1 LLISE
6 GSTSEGFQ
14 RFRQALNRL
23 NEDQARKD
31 LIAVARSC
39 YERQY
44 ICGTEGNFSLLL
56 DDTHLLTTPK
66 GACKGSLNESDLVVT
81 NLDGV
86 LTSQKENNGKMPST
100 ELAMHLA
107 VYRLRPEIRAV
118 VHAHP
123 TTAVAFTVAGKSLTK
138 CILPE
143 AILGLGLIPVAPYA
157 TPSTDEVP
165 KSIEA
170 GVLASNVV
178 MLDHH
183 GALCFADS
191 IWNAFYL
198 LETLEHHAKTL
209 LIAELL
215 GGAHPLPK
223 SSVEKL
229 FAICSVYGMKVPTNA
244 EELLN
249 GDRVIQD
256 DRVAQADHRV
266 RDDRVAKPDRVAQD
280 DRVEKPDRVAQD
292 DRGAKPDRVAQDA
305 IIAEGETDG

>member
-1 LLISE
+1 
-6 GSTSEGFQ
+6 
-14 RFRQALNRL
+14 LNRL
-23 NEDQARKD
+23 NEVQARKD
-31 LIAVARSC
+31 LVAVARSC
-39 YERQY
+39 YERDY
-44 ICGTEGNFSLLL
+44 ICGTEGNFSLRL
-56 DDTHLLTTPK
+56 DGDHLLTTPR

-81 NLDGV
+81 NLDGH
-86 LTSQKENNGKMPST
+86 LTSRKENNGREPST

-107 VYRLRPEIRAV
+107 VYRLRPEVRAV

-123 TTAVAFTVAGKSLTK
+123 TTAVAFTVAGRSLTK

-143 AILGLGLIPVAPYA
+143 AILALGVIPVAPYA

-183 GALCFADS
+183 GALCYADT

-215 GGAHPLPK
+215 GGAKPLPK

-229 FAICSVYGMKVPTNA
+229 FAICSIYGMKTPANSA
-244 EELLN
+244 ELLT
-249 GDRVIQD
+249 GDRVS
-256 DRVAQADHRV
+256 H
-266 RDDRVAKPDRVAQD
+266 
-280 DRVEKPDRVAQD
+280 
-292 DRGAKPDRVAQDA
+292 
-305 IIAEGETDG
+305 GESDG

>member
-1 LLISE
+1 ML
-6 GSTSEGFQ
+6 T
-14 RFRQALNRL
+14 L

-31 LIAVARSC
+31 LVAVARAC
-39 YERQY
+39 YTRDY
-44 ICGTEGNFSLLL
+44 ICGTEGNFSLRL
-56 DDTHLLTTPK
+56 DGEHLLTTPK

-81 NLDGV
+81 NLDGKP
-86 LTSQKENNGKMPST
+86 TTHPGNGGKQPST

-107 VYRLRPEIRAV
+107 VYRLRPEIQAV

-143 AILGLGLIPVAPYA
+143 AILALGAIPVAPYA

-165 KSIEA
+165 ESIKA
-170 GVLASNVV
+170 GVLANNVV

-183 GALCFADS
+183 GALCFADT

-215 GGAHPLPK
+215 GGAKPLPK
-223 SSVEKL
+223 TSVEKL
-229 FAICSVYGMKVPTNA
+229 FAICSVYGMKPPANS
-244 EELLN
+244 EELLA
-249 GDRVIQD
+249 GASVTQD
-256 DRVAQADHRV
+256 DATTKAQPVAT
-266 RDDRVAKPDRVAQD
+266 
-280 DRVEKPDRVAQD
+280 
-292 DRGAKPDRVAQDA
+292 
-305 IIAEGETDG
+305 GETHG